1 MDNVSICVGR
11 SSLGAATRGREH
23 HLEICHRHIAEFPL
37 PYRAA
42 VNGGGRALLCSSSR
56 MGLLQLRSTLTGRGP
71 HYGKDCLS
79 PLNIKL
85 ILREGKRISLILYE
99 KALKVCIDHLR
110 SHLPY
115 RMSTPAPGI
124 HPRYF
129 VNRPRGNCEAV
140 TEPGSE
146 YSPLS

>member
-56 MGLLQLRSTLTGRGP
+56 MGLLQLRSTLTGKGL
-71 HYGKDCLS
+71 HYGKHCLS
-79 PLNIKL
+79 PLDIKL
-85 ILREGKRISLILYE
+85 ILKERKRISLIWYE

-110 SHLPY
+110 SHLPTECPPLPQALTLDIL
-115 RMSTPAPGI
+115 STGPG
-124 HPRYF
+124 
-129 VNRPRGNCEAV
+129 GTEAV